1 MVKRK
6 HNVLIADDNEA
17 DRYFLREIIEHH
29 APQLAVVGE
38 AGGGDEVIAYLW
50 GYGEYADREK
60 HPMPELLIMDI
71 GMPRM
76 TGTQV
81 LEWMQT
87 QRLPPLKVVM
97 LADTSTQLFR
107 HRVGELGFRHF
118 YSKDME
124 TNELVDLV
132 KRLEAELETGRVE
145 ARAGA
150 AVV

>member
-17 DRYFLREIIEHH
+17 DRFFLREIIQHH
-29 APQLAVVGE
+29 APQLEVVGE
-38 AGGGDEVIAYLW
+38 VGDGDEVIAYLW

-60 HPMPELLIMDI
+60 HPMPELLIMDVR
-71 GMPRM
+71 MPRM

-87 QRLPPLKVVM
+87 QTLPPLKVVM
-97 LADTSTQLFR
+97 LADSSTELFR

-118 YSKDME
+118 YRKGME
-124 TNELVDLV
+124 TNELVEVV
-132 KRLEAELETGRVE
+132 KRLQAELETDGVV
-145 ARAGA
+145 AGA
-150 AVV
+150 TAV